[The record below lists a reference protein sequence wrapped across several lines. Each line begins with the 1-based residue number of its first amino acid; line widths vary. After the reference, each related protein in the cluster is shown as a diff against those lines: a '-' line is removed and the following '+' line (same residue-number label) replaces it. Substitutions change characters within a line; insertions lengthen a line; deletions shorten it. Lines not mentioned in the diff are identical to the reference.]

1 LKPLQGGKMIIFQ
14 MIGMVAIALLVILI
28 GLFIVYALLRKE
40 VRPLVTAAQMPV
52 LRPLPIPTKNRTFIM
67 RVLVWLFDIR
77 KWQLIQNWHFKLENG
92 IEIVFH
98 KDFTFDGAS
107 IPRVFWFLL
116 SPVGLLLIPG
126 LIHDYGYRYDQ
137 IWQKNVNGDIEP
149 YMKEAGRKAWDDLFR
164 TVGIQV
170 NGFAGIDFIAW
181 LGVRIGGGFAWH
193 QHRQA
198 NESPVMPRLNSA
210 L

>member
-1 LKPLQGGKMIIFQ
+1 MIIFQ
-14 MIGMVAIALLVILI
+14 IVGMVAATLLLVLF
-28 GLFIVYALLRKE
+28 GLFIVYALLKKKIKARI
-40 VRPLVTAAQMPV
+40 TAEEMPV
-52 LRPLPIPTKNRTFIM
+52 LRPLPIPTKNRTFVM

-92 IEIVFH
+92 IEIVLYE
-98 KDFTFDGAS
+98 DFIFDGAS
-107 IPRVFWFLL
+107 IPRIFWFLL

-137 IWQKNVNGDIEP
+137 IWQKNANGEIEP

-181 LGVRIGGGFAWH
+181 LGLRIGGCFAWYK
-193 QHRQA
+193 HRQA
-198 NESPVMPRLNSA
+198 NESPVLPRLNSA

>member
-1 LKPLQGGKMIIFQ
+1 MIIFQ
-14 MIGMVAIALLVILI
+14 MVGMVAAALLVILI
-28 GLFIVYALLRKE
+28 VLFIVYALLRKE
-40 VRPLVTAAQMPV
+40 VRPLVTASQMPV

-77 KWQLIQNWHFKLENG
+77 KWQLIHNWQFKLENG
-92 IEIVFH
+92 IEIVLH
-98 KDFTFDGAS
+98 EDFTFDGAS
-107 IPRVFWFLL
+107 IPRIFWFLL

-137 IWQKNVNGDIEP
+137 IWQKNANGDIEP

-181 LGVRIGGGFAWH
+181 LGLRIGGCFAWYK
-193 QHRQA
+193 HRQA
-198 NESPVMPRLNSA
+198 NESPVLPRLNSA

>member
-1 LKPLQGGKMIIFQ
+1 
-14 MIGMVAIALLVILI
+14 
-28 GLFIVYALLRKE
+28 
-40 VRPLVTAAQMPV
+40 
-52 LRPLPIPTKNRTFIM
+52 M

-92 IEIVFH
+92 IEIVLYE
-98 KDFTFDGAS
+98 DFIFDGAS
-107 IPRVFWFLL
+107 IPRIFWFLL

-137 IWQKNVNGDIEP
+137 IWQKNANGEIEP

-181 LGVRIGGGFAWH
+181 LGLRIGGCFAWYK
-193 QHRQA
+193 HRQA
-198 NESPVMPRLNSA
+198 NESPVLPRLNSA